1 MQLRQ
6 SARLRAAVMMLAVA
20 ALLVH
25 ATFSYALAPAS
36 LTWLGTISGDTYS
49 YAYDISGNGS
59 VVVGASYQDGSSPT
73 APIHAFRWT
82 SAGGM
87 ISIGDL
93 PGGNVQSDAFGVSAD
108 GSVIVGSSSSTRS
121 YSGNPFYDEPFR
133 WTAGG
138 MQGLG
143 YLSNYASS
151 YGSANGISADGSV
164 VVGSSVDANGYERP
178 FRWTQSGGM
187 VSLGTL
193 TNYPAS
199 NQNGA
204 SDVSADGSI
213 VVGFGTTETG
223 RTAFRWSS
231 GIGMQSLGTLPGA
244 GNGGGELLSYAAAI
258 SADGTTIV
266 GSGYS
271 ANGNEAFRWTSAGG
285 MVGLGDLPGGFF
297 SSSAVDVSANG
308 AIIVGQGTRT
318 IGGEAVRWDLVHGI
332 QPIEDLLIAS
342 GVSFNSGWELYTAT
356 GVSDDG
362 QTIVGYGFGPGNT
375 IQGWVATIP
384 VPEPTVLALVGAGAV
399 GFAMKRRLRCF

>member
-1 MQLRQ
+1 
-6 SARLRAAVMMLAVA
+6 MMLAVA
-20 ALLVH
+20 AVFVH

-36 LTWLGTISGDTYS
+36 LTWLGTMPGDCYS

-59 VVVGASYQDGSSPT
+59 VVVGASYQDGSNPT
-73 APIHAFRWT
+73 AAIHAFRWT

-87 ISIGDL
+87 VSIGDL

-121 YSGNPFYDEPFR
+121 YSGHPFYDEPFR

-143 YLSNYASS
+143 YLSSYASS
-151 YGSANGISADGSV
+151 YGSANGVSADGSV
-164 VVGSSVDANGYERP
+164 VVGSSVDANGNDRP

-213 VVGFGTTETG
+213 VVGFSTTATG

-231 GIGMQSLGTLPGA
+231 GTGMQSLGTLPGA
-244 GNGGGELLSYAAAI
+244 GDGGRELYSYAAAI

-266 GSGYS
+266 GNGYS
-271 ANGNEAFRWTSAGG
+271 ANGIEAFRWTSAGG
-285 MVGLGDLPGGFF
+285 IVGLGDLPGGIF
-297 SSSAVDVSANG
+297 SSGAMDVSANG

-318 IGGEAVRWDLVHGI
+318 IGGEAVRWGLGQGI
-332 QPIEDLLIAS
+332 QPIKDLLIAS

-362 QTIVGYGFGPGNT
+362 QTIVGYGFGPGKHSSKV
-375 IQGWVATIP
+375 GW
-384 VPEPTVLALVGAGAV
+384 
-399 GFAMKRRLRCF
+399 RRFPCLSQPLSR